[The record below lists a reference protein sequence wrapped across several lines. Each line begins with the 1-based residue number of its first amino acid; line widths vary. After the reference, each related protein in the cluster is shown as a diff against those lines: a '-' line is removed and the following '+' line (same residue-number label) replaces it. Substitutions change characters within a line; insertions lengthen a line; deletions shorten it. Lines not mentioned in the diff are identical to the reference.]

1 MEFEVKISI
10 KGEERGV
17 KIDGCSYEVKGKKK
31 KLEKS
36 KEGIGVKKE
45 KGHTTGGKGE
55 WGEKGKVLIK
65 GVKKLRRW

>member
-10 KGEERGV
+10 KGEERGG

-31 KLEKS
+31 KLEES

-45 KGHTTGGKGE
+45 KVHTKKE
-55 WGEKGKVLIK
+55 RRMGEKE
-65 GVKKLRRW
+65 WC